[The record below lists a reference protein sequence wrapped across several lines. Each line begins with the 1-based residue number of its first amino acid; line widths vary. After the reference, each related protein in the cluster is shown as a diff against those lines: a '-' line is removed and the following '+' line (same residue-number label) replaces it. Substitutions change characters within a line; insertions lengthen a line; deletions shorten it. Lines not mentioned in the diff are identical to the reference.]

1 MEKELEIFRE
11 SVASELRSL
20 RAKYNLTTEE
30 VANISG
36 LNKDTIIRYEKA
48 KVSITLDNLIKL
60 LSAYNIQINIFLK
73 IYMRI
78 SRIKM
83 DD

>member
-60 LSAYNIQINIFLK
+60 LSAYNIQINIFFK
-73 IYMRI
+73 NIYAN
-78 SRIKM
+78 KQN
-83 DD
+83 